1 MMKFPKYGKS
11 YNSMVPNHHQPERM
25 MEYGTLN
32 KNMFKFILTVNR
44 QPEIGWFLNGESS

>member
-1 MMKFPKYGKS
+1 MMKFPKFHGSKA
-11 YNSMVPNHHQPERM
+11 PPTRKDD
-25 MEYGTLN
+25 GIWK